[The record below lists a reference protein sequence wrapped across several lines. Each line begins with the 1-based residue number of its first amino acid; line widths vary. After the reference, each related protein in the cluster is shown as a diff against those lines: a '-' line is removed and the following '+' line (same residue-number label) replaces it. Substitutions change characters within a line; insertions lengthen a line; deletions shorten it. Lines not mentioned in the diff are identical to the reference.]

1 MAEQRKPERESEEEF
16 YEAMPGTMDQPQSRR
31 EDDYI
36 DDDDW
41 AREDYERNSILP
53 WVLVAVVIVLLGLL
67 LLGGLSL
74 NRNTTGSTGSTQ
86 DGARPN
92 SADQLNFDKI

>member
-1 MAEQRKPERESEEEF
+1 MAKQRDREREEEF
-16 YEAMPGTMDQPQSRR
+16 YEAMPGTMDQPQTR
-31 EDDYI
+31 EERNYFD

-74 NRNTTGSTGSTQ
+74 NRNTTGSSGSLQ
-86 DGARPN
+86 SGAQSLP
-92 SADQLNFDKI
+92 K

>member
-1 MAEQRKPERESEEEF
+1 MAEPKRDHEQDEEF
-16 YEAMPGTMDQPQSRR
+16 YEAMPGT
-31 EDDYI
+31 I

-41 AREDYERNSILP
+41 ARDDYERNSILP

-74 NRNTTGSTGSTQ
+74 NSTTTG
-86 DGARPN
+86 
-92 SADQLNFDKI
+92 

>member
-1 MAEQRKPERESEEEF
+1 MAEPKREREREEEF
-16 YEAMPGTMDQPQSRR
+16 YEAMPGTMDSPAVGRDVDYI
-31 EDDYI
+31 EDDE
-36 DDDDW
+36 DW

-74 NRNTTGSTGSTQ
+74 NRNTTGTTG
-86 DGARPN
+86 
-92 SADQLNFDKI
+92 DQQNQSLPK

>member
-1 MAEQRKPERESEEEF
+1 MAEQKRDTEREEEF
-16 YEAMPGTMDQPQSRR
+16 YEAMPGTMDQPQSR
-31 EDDYI
+31 DIDYI
-36 DDDDW
+36 DDDEDW

-74 NRNTTGSTGSTQ
+74 NRNTTGTTGDTQ
-86 DGARPN
+86 NAGQNLP
-92 SADQLNFDKI
+92 K

>member
-1 MAEQRKPERESEEEF
+1 MSELKRPHERDEEF
-16 YEAMPGTMDQPQSRR
+16 YEAMPGTMDNPATHR
-31 EDDYI
+31 DIDYI
-36 DDDDW
+36 DDDEDW

-74 NRNTTGSTGSTQ
+74 NRTT
-86 DGARPN
+86 
-92 SADQLNFDKI
+92 